1 MAHHTRV
8 IHQRPHPETG
18 RGGQRE
24 ENPDLQRSGFNV
36 KLIVG
41 GSAPIHSF
49 ESFCPLYVTMLPRVH
64 FKLVSFAQ
72 VAETQVF
79 KIKLNALA
87 KIEEL

>member
-1 MAHHTRV
+1 
-8 IHQRPHPETG
+8 
-18 RGGQRE
+18 
-24 ENPDLQRSGFNV
+24 
-36 KLIVG
+36 
-41 GSAPIHSF
+41 
-49 ESFCPLYVTMLPRVH
+49 MLPRVH